1 MSRRP
6 NFRSL
11 IAVAVVVLVSGCSG
25 ASGPASTVLD
35 LAGGAPPPPGIDAD
49 LVSVGESLYL
59 QECAACHGADLRGAP
74 NGKKANDDG
83 SYPPPPHDSSGHTW
97 HHSDATLIDLI
108 LNGSGFEQS
117 RMPAFAGRLSD
128 DEVWAIIEYLK
139 SEWGERE
146 RAFQWQ
152 ITWQETQRP

>member
-59 QECAACHGADLRGAP
+59 QECAACHGADLGGAP
-74 NGKKANDDG
+74 DWKTPNDDG

-117 RMPAFAGRLSD
+117 RMPEFAGRLSE
-128 DEVWAIIEYLK
+128 DEVRTIIEFLK
-139 SEWGERE
+139 SEWGEQE
-146 RAFQWQ
+146 RTYQWQ
-152 ITWQETQRP
+152 ITWQEAQRG